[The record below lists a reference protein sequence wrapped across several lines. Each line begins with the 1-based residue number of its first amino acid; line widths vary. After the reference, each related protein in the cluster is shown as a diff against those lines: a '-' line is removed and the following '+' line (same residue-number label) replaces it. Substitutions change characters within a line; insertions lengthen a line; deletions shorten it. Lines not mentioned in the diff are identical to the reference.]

1 MTSTKVGYLILLAAL
16 LFAASFSTG
25 LIGNTSP
32 QEGEKAYTFACINLP
47 TVLYSHKGLA
57 AAETEI
63 TEFLK
68 NGEEELN
75 RAKKELQNLKSQ
87 SIVYSEGSEE
97 ARKLNNDV
105 ELKELSIKQTQR
117 DILLERD
124 ARYTKALMDAYKDI
138 EKAVGQYA
146 KERGLMAV
154 FDTSPGVEEMQSKRP
169 EDLFRWFSQVNVVW
183 SDDQLDISDAII
195 TIINGS

>member
-1 MTSTKVGYLILLAAL
+1 MTSTKAGYLFLVAAL
-16 LFAASFSTG
+16 LIAASFSTG
-25 LIGNTSP
+25 LIGNTPP
-32 QEGEKAYTFACINLP
+32 QDGDDTYTFACINLSK
-47 TVLYSHKGLA
+47 VLYSHKGLA
-57 AAETEI
+57 ATEAEI

-75 RAKKELQNLKSQ
+75 RAQKELQNLRSQ

-97 ARKLNNDV
+97 ARKLKNDV
-105 ELKELSIKQTQR
+105 ELKELSIKQHQR

-124 ARYTKALMDAYKDI
+124 ARSTGALVEAYKDI
-138 EKAVGQYA
+138 EKAVREYA
-146 KERGLMAV
+146 KERGLKAV
-154 FDTSPGVEEMQSKRP
+154 FDTSRRIEEMQSKRP
-169 EDLFRWFSQVNVVW
+169 EDFFRWFQAVNVAW